1 MKTNILRLT
10 SVCCAIILCIMT
22 GLSLPTLNA
31 QNCMMKPVSLQQRI
45 NNSSIVIEGRVVSKQ
60 SFWNVQKTMIFTQ
73 YDVTVY
79 KYFKGSTDNLNITL
93 LAEGG
98 QVGDELITLV
108 PNIDL
113 AVGDVGIFDL
123 TENNLV
129 SNISFS
135 NPAYQA
141 YAGGQSFIRYFKN
154 RNIISGVY
162 DSYENIDLLY
172 QKISSITHQ
181 SFVELSSF
189 SAKDY
194 LSIHANN
201 NKSVVISSISP
212 LTVTAGT
219 YTEITINGS
228 GFGTIPTSIWFHD
241 ANNTPNGIISPPTA
255 CNQIISWS
263 DTQIKTYVPTQAT
276 SGTVYILGPDTIYYG
291 SPQPLVVTY
300 NITNSYLSSDG
311 GATYKSFTF
320 DLVNTN
326 TTGGYTWTFNND
338 FYTNTNAVARFT
350 YGLDLWRCATGV
362 NWKTAGAATTAT
374 GISQMDGT
382 NVISFDNTAA
392 LPAGTLGRA
401 TSFYDA
407 CQAGGST
414 YRYLKECDIIF
425 NHTISWNFLT
435 ALPAT
440 NEYDFQS
447 VSTHEIGHFVQQG
460 HYGELGDV
468 MHWALDSGMT
478 ARTLRPAYEILG
490 ANYVLTR
497 NNANELA
504 VIGNTGGS
512 TVANPCGPA
521 AMTLNYTGCS
531 GSSTEEMPS
540 GTNAVIVSPN
550 PFNENTF
557 LTFSNPDND
566 LLTLRIYDTDGR
578 LVQQFEKISGESY
591 KVESKNLTEG
601 IYFFMLFS
609 NQKLF
614 GTGRLIAE

>member
-1 MKTNILRLT
+1 
-10 SVCCAIILCIMT
+10 
-22 GLSLPTLNA
+22 
-31 QNCMMKPVSLQQRI
+31 
-45 NNSSIVIEGRVVSKQ
+45 
-60 SFWNVQKTMIFTQ
+60 MIFTQ
-73 YDVTVY
+73 YDVTVF
-79 KYFKGSTDNLNITL
+79 KYFKGSGNHPRISII
-93 LAEGG
+93 AEGG
-98 QVGDELITLV
+98 QVGDDLITLN

-113 AVGDVGIFDL
+113 TVGDVGIFDL

-129 SNISFS
+129 PDVSFG

-162 DSYENIDLLY
+162 DYYENIDLLY
-172 QKISSITHQ
+172 QKITSITHQ
-181 SFVELSSF
+181 SFLELSSF

-194 LSIHANN
+194 LSTKVD
-201 NKSVVISSISP
+201 NKSVVISSVSP
-212 LTVTAGT
+212 LTLTAGT

-228 GFGTIPTSIWFHD
+228 GFGPVPTSIWFHD

-276 SGTVYILGPDTIYYG
+276 SGTIYILGPDTVYYP

-326 TTGGYTWTFNND
+326 TTGGYTWTFNNN
-338 FYTNTNAVARFT
+338 FYSNTNAVGRFT

-374 GISQMDGT
+374 GISQSDGI
-382 NVISFDNTAA
+382 NVISFDNTVA

-401 TSFYDA
+401 TSFYSA
-407 CQAGGST
+407 CQSGGST
-414 YRYLKECDIIF
+414 YRYLTECDIIF
-425 NHTISWNFLT
+425 NHTINWNFLT

-440 NEYDFQS
+440 DEYDFQS
-447 VSTHEIGHFVQQG
+447 VSTHEIGHIVQQG
-460 HYGELGDV
+460 HYGDLGDV

-478 ARTLRPAYEILG
+478 ARILRPAFEILG
-490 ANYVLTR
+490 ANYVLSR

-512 TVANPCGPA
+512 TVANPCGPT

-531 GSSTEEMPS
+531 GLATEEMAS

-550 PFNENTF
+550 PFNEYTL
-557 LTFSNPDND
+557 LTFSNPDD
-566 LLTLRIYDTDGR
+566 ELLTLRIYSTDGR
-578 LVQQFEKISGESY
+578 LVQQYENISGESFRI
-591 KVESKNLTEG
+591 EPKNLSEG
-601 IYFFMLFS
+601 VYFFVLS
-609 NQKLF
+609 SDQKLF
-614 GTGRLIAE
+614 GTGKLISE